1 MLGAVALGIAD
12 DGEGAGHEQA
22 AQVAV
27 TLFADTA
34 ELLSTAARVLLA
46 RRELGILRYQRFV
59 SGDGKTVHVYERYA
73 DSAAALTHLGIFA
86 KKFAELFHDMVERK
100 CFVVFGYP
108 TTELQAA
115 LDAFGAIYFEPLGDF
130 AYWA

>member
-1 MLGAVALGIAD
+1 MAANTRDGMYERANFLACRTRDQARPIESFRALTGDMVEA
-12 DGEGAGHEQA
+12 
-22 AQVAV
+22 
-27 TLFADTA
+27 
-34 ELLSTAARVLLA
+34 A
-46 RRELGILRYQRFV
+46 RRELGILSYQRFV

-73 DSAAALTHLGIFA
+73 DSAAALTHLGIFT

-100 CFVVFGYP
+100 CFVVFDYP

-130 AYWA
+130 AYRA